1 MNSSIGRSV
10 LSFAM
15 GESWIP
21 AAVGR
26 AGFCGEQAASSA
38 AAAAKVSRRFKIE
51 SPSSDVESADTLP
64 SWSLSG

>member
-1 MNSSIGRSV
+1 
-10 LSFAM
+10 M

-21 AAVGR
+21 AAVGW